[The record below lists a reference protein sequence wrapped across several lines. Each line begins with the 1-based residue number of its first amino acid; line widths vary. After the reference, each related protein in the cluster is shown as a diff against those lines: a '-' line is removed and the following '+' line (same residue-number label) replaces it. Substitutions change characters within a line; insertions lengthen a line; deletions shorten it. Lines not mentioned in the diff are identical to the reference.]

1 MRRNLSEHDARRLL
15 VSGPLVL
22 VTTTWRGKDDVMPV
36 AWSMPLSAD
45 PPFIGVAIHPSR
57 HTHDMIRFAEEFAL
71 NIPGRR
77 LLNHSQYFG
86 SISGRDADKLETSQ
100 LPTFRARK
108 VDCKLLEGCVAY
120 IECGV
125 EDILRIGDHS
135 LFVGRVVAV
144 SADEEAYNELWTL
157 SDEDEKPLHYLG
169 GSSYAMLG
177 TRLEARAPAPQSPAA
192 EQEDREAEERR
203 REIEERQS
211 EIEDRERELTE
222 RRRELEERG

>member
-15 VSGPLVL
+15 VCGPLVL
-22 VTTTWRGKDDVMPV
+22 VTTTWRNNEDVMPA

-45 PPFIGVAIHPSR
+45 PPFIGVAVHPSR
-57 HTHDMIRFAEEFAL
+57 HTHDMIRFSEEFAL

-77 LLNHSQYFG
+77 LLNHCQYFG
-86 SISGRDADKLETSQ
+86 TTSGRDVDKLELSK

-108 VDCKLLEGCVAY
+108 IEAKLLEGCVAY

-125 EDILRIGDHS
+125 EDALRIGDHT

-157 SDEDEKPLHYLG
+157 ADEDEKPLHYLG

-177 TRLEARAPAPQSPAA
+177 TRLEARPPETAGPAA
-192 EQEDREAEERR
+192 ESEEERERRELMQEREAEER
-203 REIEERQS
+203 ER
-211 EIEDRERELTE
+211 L
-222 RRRELEERG
+222 G